1 MKTLEEMETNMR
13 LDDLKQKGGVSE
25 EKKVKKPALA
35 VEPIQLEL
43 ISKDIDRLYS
53 QIYAYFAVSDTK
65 WVVHDKGA
73 TYS

>member
-1 MKTLEEMETNMR
+1 METNMR

-43 ISKDIDRLYS
+43 ISTDIDRLYS
-53 QIYAYFAVSDTK
+53 QIYAYFSVSTQHNN
-65 WVVHDKGA
+65 VNTSEMHA
-73 TYS
+73 Y